1 MPSAYTISDGNGGM
15 DTANVSITVMPASGD
30 ALRDRIAEAPEGSWL
45 KVNANRFEEVW
56 TPVPQ
61 RARVNDVAFGS
72 PRKIITAWASMT
84 WDSNRSQLI
93 IWGGGHANYAGNEV
107 LPVRCRGSALASR
120 VVAKR
125 RACSLRRPAL
135 LRRGRRRNAP
145 ISSHTYDNQEF
156 LPQID
161 RFITFGGASYNSG
174 RAFRAG

>member
-1 MPSAYTISDGNGGM
+1 MA
-15 DTANVSITVMPASGD
+15 ASGD

-45 KVNANRFEEVW
+45 KVNANRYEEVW

-61 RARVNDVAFGS
+61 RAQVDGMAFGS

-107 LPVRCRGSALASR
+107 YRFDAADLRWHRASLPSAVHAPFRRSAILHRGW
-120 VVAKR
+120 
-125 RACSLRRPAL
+125 RA
-135 LRRGRRRNAP
+135 NAP

-156 LPQID
+156 LPQLD

-174 RAFRAG
+174 RIFVLDDG